1 MSPILLK
8 GYKHLPVSAVVTVA
22 MIAFSLA
29 GSILNIRSY
38 FLLAFSPFI
47 SKWHQWWRFL
57 LFQLQFQNESQ
68 LVLGVVLFTFAFKN
82 LERIFGSLKFTQVL
96 LLLYFYNA
104 VFLASILAVLY
115 MFLGI
120 NIYIPSGPYGIL
132 FGLMY
137 PFKKYTPTVYQVELN
152 FGALNRASALPDNA
166 AYVEGESADGLNSSS
181 NDNFHLFFGNNTI
194 AMALAT
200 ILFFSEGI
208 VSSPI
213 ACLVGYLVGALLF
226 NDFLPFRDSKFAF
239 LHNFYHK
246 CKQKIPFLQR
256 RYIALGS
263 STDETN
269 SRSASP
275 ENVDQFNNEL
285 HETHENDGDTPARSL
300 GTQLLDTFRR

>member
-1 MSPILLK
+1 M
-8 GYKHLPVSAVVTVA
+8 PVSAFITVA

-47 SKWHQWWRFL
+47 ARWHQWWRLF

-82 LERIFGSLKFTQVL
+82 LERIFGSLKFTRILVS
-96 LLLYFYNA
+96 LYIYNA
-104 VFLASILAVLY
+104 LFLTVVLAVLY
-115 MFLGI
+115 IFLGI
-120 NIYIPSGPYGIL
+120 NVYIPSGPYGVL

-152 FGALNRASALPDNA
+152 FGALHSPSLPP
-166 AYVEGESADGLNSSS
+166 DGPENEVDESS
-181 NDNFHLFFGNNTI
+181 NGQEQGQGQAPAQNDNYHLLFGNNTI
-194 AMALAT
+194 VMLLAT
-200 ILFFSEGI
+200 MLFFSEGI
-208 VSSPI
+208 ISSPI
-213 ACLVGYLVGALLF
+213 ACMVGYLVSALLF

-246 CKQKIPFLQR
+246 CKQRIPFFR
-256 RYIALGS
+256 RNYIALGS
-263 STDETN
+263 GTDEVN

-275 ENVDQFNNEL
+275 ENVDQFTNETR
-285 HETHENDGDTPARSL
+285 ETHENDGDTPARSL